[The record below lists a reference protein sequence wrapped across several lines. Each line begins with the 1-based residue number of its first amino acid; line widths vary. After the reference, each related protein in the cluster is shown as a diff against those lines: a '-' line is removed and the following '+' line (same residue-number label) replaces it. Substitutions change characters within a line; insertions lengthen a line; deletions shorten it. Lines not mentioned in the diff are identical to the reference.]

1 MVDGERNNNVYI
13 LAAAFND
20 FGINQTLAEYIINR
34 FATKDFNE
42 NEVKRTIRS
51 AYSNKHNFGTK
62 YYQDEDRI
70 SQVREKLK
78 RGVSKKE
85 IRSQLKESN
94 IEVGVADNV
103 INKLEEEQA
112 NHKFWT
118 KNEKGTIKIV
128 HILFKNF
135 LEENGFY
142 KFNPEGSKSY
152 VFVRVTNNL
161 IDHTSEKELKDF
173 ILNYLEGIDDYS
185 VYNYFAENTRYFREE
200 FLTLLASIDVYFI
213 EDNKDTAYLYYKNS
227 AVKITKDKVLM
238 IDYLDLGG
246 YVWKDHVIDRTFNI
260 CDIKECD
267 YRVFISNICKS
278 DAGRIES
285 MRSTIGYLLH
295 GWKNLSYSPATILND
310 EVISENP
317 EGGTGKGLFM
327 NGLSHMKKL
336 VVIDGKS
343 FNFDKSF
350 AYQLVSADTQ
360 ILCFDDVKKSFDFE
374 RLFSVVTE
382 GLTLEKKNQDSI
394 KIPFSKSPKVAI
406 TTNYAINGEGT
417 SFERRKWELELTQHY
432 TKDFTPLVEF
442 GKLMFGE
449 WDDDEWCQFDNYMIS
464 NLQLYLG
471 NGLLKSVFINLEI
484 RKLSRKT
491 SYDFMEW
498 CGILNKTEKDKFEID
513 KRMYM
518 NDFYNDYT
526 TENNIPA
533 YGKDAISRT
542 KFNKWLLSYA
552 AYKDHLTT
560 TSGRDMIGKW
570 FTFSLKKRGDEI

>member
-1 MVDGERNNNVYI
+1 
-13 LAAAFND
+13 
-20 FGINQTLAEYIINR
+20 
-34 FATKDFNE
+34 
-42 NEVKRTIRS
+42 
-51 AYSNKHNFGTK
+51 
-62 YYQDEDRI
+62 
-70 SQVREKLK
+70 
-78 RGVSKKE
+78 
-85 IRSQLKESN
+85 
-94 IEVGVADNV
+94 
-103 INKLEEEQA
+103 
-112 NHKFWT
+112 
-118 KNEKGTIKIV
+118 
-128 HILFKNF
+128 
-135 LEENGFY
+135 
-142 KFNPEGSKSY
+142 
-152 VFVRVTNNL
+152 
-161 IDHTSEKELKDF
+161 
-173 ILNYLEGIDDYS
+173 
-185 VYNYFAENTRYFREE
+185 
-200 FLTLLASIDVYFI
+200 
-213 EDNKDTAYLYYKNS
+213 
-227 AVKITKDKVLM
+227 
-238 IDYLDLGG
+238 
-246 YVWKDHVIDRTFNI
+246 
-260 CDIKECD
+260 
-267 YRVFISNICKS
+267 
-278 DAGRIES
+278 
-285 MRSTIGYLLH
+285 
-295 GWKNLSYSPATILND
+295 
-310 EVISENP
+310 
-317 EGGTGKGLFM
+317 
-327 NGLSHMKKL
+327 MKKL

-464 NLQLYLG
+464 NLQLYLR

-552 AYKDHLTT
+552 AYKDHLST